1 MEDVL
6 RPASWDDFVGQDAVK
21 RELAVRIA
29 AANEGGR
36 PLEPLLL
43 TGPPG
48 FGKTSLARIIA
59 SEMALPYESFNMPIS
74 RATLTQF
81 VRQFDGLVL
90 LDEIHRCPPKQQE
103 ELLPLLEFDYL
114 QQPDGSR
121 VYSGFLGIIGA
132 TTEPQKLIAPLYDR
146 FVIKPEFDAYTDDQ
160 MGTIVAGMAAK
171 AGVELDTD
179 TAVTLGRAAAGTPR
193 NARQLVLAARDL
205 AAVNGAVPSASDVLE
220 LCRVDETGL
229 SVQHVRYIET
239 LKALGGKAGVKTLSN
254 LLRLNESVVTDLER
268 LLLTSS
274 YVELTDRGRVL
285 TRRGYQ
291 FLKERS
297 KSVS

>member
-59 SEMALPYESFNMPIS
+59 SEMGLPYESFNMPIS
-74 RATLTQF
+74 RPTLTQF

-132 TTEPQKLIAPLYDR
+132 TTEPQKIIAPLYDR
-146 FVIKPEFDAYTDDQ
+146 FVIKPEFDAYTDEQ
-160 MGTIVAGMAAK
+160 MGTIVAGMASK
-171 AGVELDTD
+171 AGVELETD
-179 TAVTLGRAAAGTPR
+179 TAVALGRAAAGTPR

-205 AAVNGAVPSASDVLE
+205 AAVNGAVPSASDVLA

-297 KSVS
+297 KGGT